1 MITVS
6 ALVVYETSF
15 GNTEAVARAIADG
28 IAQHM
33 PVRIVSVADATP
45 EASDDE
51 TLVVV
56 GGPTHA
62 FGMSRE
68 GTRREAQERGGRTS
82 GVEEGVREW
91 VARLP
96 ADRADRLYATFDTRV
111 TKVQHLPGSAARA
124 AARALHRGG
133 HHPVGDPESFYVAD
147 VEGPLL
153 PDELGRARDWGE
165 ALARAATEIWART

>member
-1 MITVS
+1 VVTVS
-6 ALVVYETSF
+6 ALVVYESSF
-15 GNTEAVARAIADG
+15 GNTEAVARAVADG

-33 PVRIVSVADATP
+33 PVRVVAVADPRA

-68 GTRREAQERGGRTS
+68 STRREAQGRGGHAS
-82 GVEEGVREW
+82 QVETGVRDW

-111 TKVQHLPGSAARA
+111 AKVQHLPGSAARA
-124 AARALHRGG
+124 AARALHRSG
-133 HHPVGDPESFYVAD
+133 HHAVGHPESFFVAD

-153 PDELGRARDWGE
+153 PDELGRARDWGA
-165 ALARAATEIWART
+165 ALAGAATSIWAET

>member
-1 MITVS
+1 MS
-6 ALVVYETSF
+6 ALVVYESSF
-15 GNTEAVARAIADG
+15 GNTEAVARAVGDG
-28 IAQHM
+28 IARHM
-33 PVRIVSVADATP
+33 PVRVVSVADARS
-45 EASDDE
+45 EATDDE

-68 GTRREAQERGGRTS
+68 GTRREAQERGGHAS
-82 GVEEGVREW
+82 GAEAGVRDW

-111 TKVQHLPGSAARA
+111 AQVRHLPGSAARS

-133 HHPVGDPESFYVAD
+133 HHAVGDPESFYVAD

-153 PDELGRARDWGE
+153 PDELGRAEDWGS
-165 ALARAATEIWART
+165 ALAGAATSIWSET